1 MNPRHPDADLND
13 VYPTTKQENAAMK
26 QEYQEGAIA
35 PLQCAIDGLL
45 ESAQYMRECPRHHH
59 EIARAER
66 IAGEVESL
74 IVDLG
79 GEPE

>member
-13 VYPTTKQENAAMK
+13 VYPTTKQEREAMR

-35 PLQCAIDGLL
+35 PLQCAIDGLH
-45 ESAQYMRECPRHHH
+45 ESAQYLRECPGHHA